1 MRNRFK
7 RNRNLG
13 YLPIGYKMMLTYMV
27 FIIIPVT
34 VIGLVSN
41 SMYENSIRKQTKMN
55 LQGTLFQIRDNI
67 EYKLLDM
74 KRITS
79 LIYLDHSLISQLRS
93 YEEGW
98 DNYDRTIKMIIPK
111 IEVATTAT
119 SLDLWMS
126 VFFHNESIPEVYRT
140 TFERENPDITLFD
153 MYNIKRI
160 KDKDWYLSFPSEKFA
175 QTMEWKQIEKDRV
188 NGRISLLRR
197 IVDFT
202 DPTDLREIGFMRL
215 NVHLDELFQSIDYN
229 KIGTGSV
236 IYIQDDNGHIM
247 YQSGTFPAGMDIAS
261 RDASYLSI
269 KEELTKP
276 EWELVAFVPT
286 DIMEQD
292 SFKVK
297 MLIIL
302 MCILCMV
309 VFTFAGLFVSRYFS
323 IRIMKFVSV
332 LNAFREGDLHK
343 RIKYRGKDEFS
354 QIAVALNEMGENI
367 GDLIKEVYLT
377 QLQKKEAEL
386 ETLQS
391 QINPHFLYNTLSSIS
406 RLAKFGE
413 TDKLQHMVMELA
425 KFYRLTLNEGR
436 TMIPVHSEIEQ
447 ANAYLNIQKVK
458 YMDRMDVMWDIDPEV
473 WPYETVKLIVQPF
486 LENVLEHAWCGDRI
500 HIRIVGRLEG
510 NQIRFRII
518 DDGVGMRAERIAQ
531 IFDPRDHVNA
541 GYGIRNVNQRIQLQY
556 GEQYGVQIFSRL
568 GIGTSVDIVIPAI
581 RYQLR

>member
-126 VFFHNESIPEVYRT
+126 VFFHNDSIPEVYRT
-140 TFERENPDITLFD
+140 TFERENPEITLFD

-160 KDKDWYLSFPSEKFA
+160 KDKDWYLSFPPEKFA

-197 IVDFT
+197 IVDPT
-202 DPTDLREIGFMRL
+202 DPTNLREIGFMRL
-215 NVHLDELFQSIDYN
+215 NVRLEELFQSIDYS

-236 IYIQDDNGHIM
+236 IYIQDKNGHIM
-247 YQSGTFPAGMDIAS
+247 YQSGTFPAGIDITS
-261 RDASYLSI
+261 RDVSYLSI
-269 KEELTKP
+269 KEELTNP

-286 DIMEQD
+286 DIIEQD

-297 MLIIL
+297 MLIIF

-309 VFTFAGLFVSRYFS
+309 VFTFIGLFVSRYFS

-458 YMDRMDVMWDIDPEV
+458 YMERMDVMWDIDPEV
-473 WPYETVKLIVQPF
+473 WPYETVNLIVQPF

-556 GEQYGVQIFSRL
+556 GEQYGVQIYSGL

>member
-1 MRNRFK
+1 
-7 RNRNLG
+7 
-13 YLPIGYKMMLTYMV
+13 MMLTYMI
-27 FIIIPVT
+27 FIIIPVS

-41 SMYENSIRKQTKMN
+41 SMYENSIRKQTRTN
-55 LQGTLFQIRDNI
+55 IQGTLLQIHDNI

-79 LIYLDHSLISQLRS
+79 LIYLDHTLITQLRS

-98 DNYDRTIKMIIPK
+98 DGYDRTSKVIVPK
-111 IEVATTAT
+111 IEVATTAS
-119 SLDLWMS
+119 SLNLWMS
-126 VFFHNESIPEVYRT
+126 VYFHNESIPEIYRT
-140 TFERENPDITLFD
+140 TFERENPNVSLFD
-153 MYNIKRI
+153 MYNIRRI
-160 KDKDWYLSFPSEKFA
+160 EQKEWYTSFPPEKFA
-175 QTMEWKQIEKDRV
+175 QTMEWKQIEKDRE
-188 NGRISLLRR
+188 NGRVSLLRR
-197 IVDFT
+197 IVDFS
-202 DPTDLREIGFMRL
+202 DPMDLREVGFMRL
-215 NVHLDELFQSIDYN
+215 NVEITELFQSIDYS
-229 KIGTGSV
+229 KIGSGSV
-236 IYIQDDNGHIM
+236 ILIQDENGHVM
-247 YQSGTFPAGMDIAS
+247 YQSGEFPEELDLTA
-261 RDASYLSI
+261 RDASYLTI
-269 KEELTKP
+269 KEDLTNP
-276 EWELVAFVPT
+276 DWELLAFVPT

-297 MLIIL
+297 MLIIF
-302 MCILCMV
+302 MCVLCMV
-309 VFTFAGLFVSRYFS
+309 VFTFAGIFVSRYFS
-323 IRIMKFVSV
+323 VRIMKFVSV

-386 ETLQS
+386 EMLQS

-425 KFYRLTLNEGR
+425 KFYRLTLNDGR
-436 TMIPVHSEIEQ
+436 TMIPVHAEIEQ
-447 ANAYLNIQKVK
+447 ANAYLNIQKIK

-473 WPYETVKLIVQPF
+473 WPYETIKLILQPF

-500 HIRIVGRLEG
+500 HIRIVGQLEG

-518 DDGVGMRAERIAQ
+518 DDGVGMKAERMAQ

-556 GEQYGVQIFSRL
+556 GEKYGVSIYSQL
-568 GIGTSVDIVIPAI
+568 GVGTSVDIVIPAI
-581 RYQLR
+581 RQKLR